1 MKSFLLKIVLFFLFV
16 PFVYSLFVV
25 IWGEFLPNDQKPN
38 LRYLLGDLGFV
49 NSRIRE
55 AKKTKDVDI
64 LFLGSSH
71 AYRGFDTRIF
81 DKYGYKSFNLGSSSQ
96 TPVQTKVL
104 LKRYLNQL
112 NPEIIIF
119 EMYPGSFNNDGVES
133 GLELVSNDENDFYSI
148 GMVAEIKHITLLN
161 SLLFSYYMDV
171 TGLNEGFTEESKIYK
186 DSYIEGGFVEREME
200 YFSPKKI
207 DQQKWQWKDY
217 QFEAFED
224 ILQMI
229 RKRDIELYLVQA
241 PITNVFRES
250 FTNKAEFN
258 NKMRIYDNYYD
269 FNELVNLNDSLHF
282 FDRHHLNQKGVEK
295 FNSKLIEVLD
305 LDTINLNNK

>member
-1 MKSFLLKIVLFFLFV
+1 
-16 PFVYSLFVV
+16 
-25 IWGEFLPNDQKPN
+25 
-38 LRYLLGDLGFV
+38 
-49 NSRIRE
+49 
-55 AKKTKDVDI
+55 
-64 LFLGSSH
+64 
-71 AYRGFDTRIF
+71 
-81 DKYGYKSFNLGSSSQ
+81 
-96 TPVQTKVL
+96 VL
-104 LKRYLNQL
+104 LKRYLDRL
-112 NPEIIIF
+112 DPDMIIF
-119 EMYPGSFNNDGVES
+119 EMYPGSFNNDGLES
-133 GLELVSNDENDFYSI
+133 GLELVSNDENDFHSI
-148 GMVAEIKHITLLN
+148 EMTAEIKHITLLN

-200 YFSPKKI
+200 YFSPKHF

-269 FNELVNLNDSLHF
+269 FNELVDLNDSLHF

-295 FNSKLIEVLD
+295 FNNKLIDVLE
-305 LDTINLNNK
+305 LDSTKYR